1 MRKPK
6 ILVVGSCCTDFTF
19 AGKIIPG
26 EGATVL
32 GENFSTAPGGK
43 GANQAC
49 QAALL
54 GADVTFVGKLGRDT
68 FGEQL
73 DQVLRNAGIDT
84 SKMLYNPEVPTACA
98 CIMLEL
104 TPEGAKNRIMV
115 VPGAQMTFTEEDVAF
130 LKEEIASYDL
140 LILQLEINME
150 INELVARY
158 AHEAGVPVM
167 LNPAP
172 SDTLSDEFLSHI
184 TYLSPNEHEARD
196 LTGVA
201 IHSTEDARAAAQ
213 RLLDRKVENVLITMG
228 SEGAVFA
235 GKDVFLHRE
244 CVPTTAVDPTA
255 AGDSF
260 IGAFCTAI
268 SAGMNPGDAMVFANH
283 TASIT
288 VSRKGAQPSLPKLE
302 EVLALLEKTGAQLD
316 TAALDVLK

>member
-6 ILVVGSCCTDFTF
+6 ILVLGSCCTDFTF

-26 EGATVL
+26 EGSTVL
-32 GENFSTAPGGK
+32 GESFSTAPGGK

-54 GADVTFVGKLGRDT
+54 GADVTFIGKLGRDS
-68 FGEQL
+68 FGRQLEQG
-73 DQVLRNAGIDT
+73 LRDVGIDT
-84 SKMLYNPEVPTACA
+84 SKMLYNEQVPSACA

-104 TPEGAKNRIMV
+104 TSEEAKNRIMV
-115 VPGAQMTFTEEDVAF
+115 VPGAQMTFTEADVAF

-150 INELVARY
+150 INELAARY

-167 LNPAP
+167 LNCAP
-172 SDTLSDEFLSHI
+172 SAPLSDEFLSHI

-201 IHSTEDARAAAQ
+201 IHSLEDALAAAQ
-213 RLLDRKVENVLITMG
+213 VLLDRKVGNVLITMG

-235 GKDVFLHRE
+235 NRNEFVHRG

-260 IGAFCTAI
+260 IGAFCTALGV
-268 SAGMNPGDAMVFANH
+268 GMPAGDAMVFANH
-283 TASIT
+283 TASLT

-302 EVLALLEKTGAQLD
+302 EVLALMAKTGAQVD
-316 TAALDVLK
+316 TSALDVLK

>member
-1 MRKPK
+1 MRKPR

-26 EGATVL
+26 EGSTVL
-32 GENFSTAPGGK
+32 GESFATAPGGK

-54 GADVTFVGKLGRDT
+54 GADVTFIGKLGQDT
-68 FGEQL
+68 FGREL
-73 DQVLRNAGIDT
+73 NHVLQNAGIDT
-84 SKMLYNPEVPTACA
+84 SKMLYNQEVPTACA

-130 LKEEIASYDL
+130 LKDEVKNYDL

-158 AHEAGVPVM
+158 AFDAGVPVM
-167 LNPAP
+167 LNSAP
-172 SDTLSDEFLSHI
+172 SAPLSDELLSCI

-196 LTGVA
+196 LTGITIA
-201 IHSTEDARAAAQ
+201 SLEDARKAAQ
-213 RLLDRKVENVLITMG
+213 QLLDRKVKNVLITMG
-228 SEGAVFA
+228 SEGAAFVNQ
-235 GKDVFLHRE
+235 DTLIHRG
-244 CVPTTAVDPTA
+244 CVPTEVLDPTA

-260 IGAFCTAI
+260 IGAFCVAI
-268 SAGMNPGDAMVFANH
+268 GAGMKAEDAMVFANH

-288 VSRKGAQPSLPKLE
+288 VSRKGAMPSLPTLE
-302 EVLALLEKTGAQLD
+302 EVLALLEKTGAEVD
-316 TAALDVLK
+316 VSALDVLK